1 MLAERVSSSYARGH
15 VQSKRLKS
23 SKRAAGNPYFLAV
36 FSALVVFL
44 YAVTVLC
51 TMNTMLGNQ
60 LAETE
65 ARLRAVEEK
74 NALLRAKMESLRD
87 CRRIEKFAL
96 STGMIMRL
104 NANVAADP
112 GNTTSDYVVA
122 QFKPSGFVG
131 EKAVV
136 SANPR

>member
-1 MLAERVSSSYARGH
+1 MLAEGFSPSYAREYA
-15 VQSKRLKS
+15 QSRRQKS
-23 SKRAAGNPYFLAV
+23 SRRATRNPYFLAV
-36 FSALVVFL
+36 FSALAVFL
-44 YAVTVLC
+44 YSVTVLC
-51 TMNTMLGNQ
+51 SLNTRIGNQ

-87 CRRIEKFAL
+87 CRRVEKFAL

-131 EKAVV
+131 AKAVV
-136 SANPR
+136 KANPR